1 MMVVFGSKITR
12 FLASFSHSNIFIFLK
27 KKTVTNH
34 ERHLANSQMHRII
47 FFAAHFHSTSFVP
60 CTLSF
65 FNWIHFSMLRYF
77 WYAIFHRQKV
87 KKEGSVLSLMNKNGD
102 LSTPMTAHIRL
113 DMTTKH
119 DLPCYCILRNAHYS
133 IASMVECVFNQG
145 SEVKIRI
152 MMMIIIT
159 IVERILE
166 ASAMKWNELHNL
178 TQFYVPKRPRRIV

>member
-1 MMVVFGSKITR
+1 M
-12 FLASFSHSNIFIFLK
+12 
-27 KKTVTNH
+27 
-34 ERHLANSQMHRII
+34 
-47 FFAAHFHSTSFVP
+47 
-60 CTLSF
+60 
-65 FNWIHFSMLRYF
+65 
-77 WYAIFHRQKV
+77 

-166 ASAMKWNELHNL
+166 ASAMK
-178 TQFYVPKRPRRIV
+178 